1 MVDLFIIITC
11 HSWESF
17 LGLPLAMKN
26 GFRQIPQFLTEWVME
41 KALLE
46 KNTKLLRAKGNK
58 KRKDVVHLNATST
71 HERC

>member
-11 HSWESF
+11 HLWESF

-41 KALLE
+41 KTLLD
-46 KNTKLLRAKGNK
+46 KNTKLLRAKVG
-58 KRKDVVHLNATST
+58 RKEKMWPT
-71 HERC
+71 